1 MQEDLLE
8 TILRVGQ
15 GFVMSGKKAFNYRES
30 KRNFKKNLNF
40 LQAYHIVAGI
50 YKNILHIMMQGNFS
64 LSLF

>member
-30 KRNFKKNLNF
+30 KRNF